1 MGAPVTAKGIDG
13 LHADGRD
20 SRLPNDRRL
29 ESSPSRPRAA
39 VWMRPALRRIIRK
52 MLVPHLRVGSAVLE
66 VGAGSGELSI
76 LIGDALPPGTHWM
89 STDRHS
95 MRPGQTVATLPGL
108 PEISDGVVDVVA
120 ELSVA
125 DAIVWPVLV
134 DSFAG
139 MWRVLK
145 SGGTLVRILDLRE
158 ESGILGPDA
167 AQRGYIP
174 LLYTDD
180 CEGGQE
186 FSRRLVFI
194 HRDRL
199 RAQLPALRQGSLSST
214 QVDKIESWLDVP
226 EGVLS
231 DEGPPWQRNRL
242 LAELRQLQILA
253 AEIDLAAYAQN
264 RLAEALVEANRM
276 RGSGF
281 EIGYCG
287 PVIEQTMVKRD
298 TLAGLPKRTAAVVSR
313 YGLIRLW
320 ENDPFG
326 PHNNKYVRIR
336 STAIVL
342 VAHKH
347 AA

>member
-1 MGAPVTAKGIDG
+1 
-13 LHADGRD
+13 
-20 SRLPNDRRL
+20 
-29 ESSPSRPRAA
+29 
-39 VWMRPALRRIIRK
+39 
-52 MLVPHLRVGSAVLE
+52 
-66 VGAGSGELSI
+66 
-76 LIGDALPPGTHWM
+76 
-89 STDRHS
+89 
-95 MRPGQTVATLPGL
+95 
-108 PEISDGVVDVVA
+108 
-120 ELSVA
+120 
-125 DAIVWPVLV
+125 
-134 DSFAG
+134 
-139 MWRVLK
+139 
-145 SGGTLVRILDLRE
+145 
-158 ESGILGPDA
+158 
-167 AQRGYIP
+167 
-174 LLYTDD
+174 
-180 CEGGQE
+180 
-186 FSRRLVFI
+186 
-194 HRDRL
+194 
-199 RAQLPALRQGSLSST
+199 
-214 QVDKIESWLDVP
+214 
-226 EGVLS
+226 VLS